1 MESMEPRFGRLEVRP
16 AYRVVSDT
24 LQREIESGKLKPGD
38 QLPTETSLASQLG
51 VNRST
56 VREGIRLL
64 EQSGMIRR
72 EGGKRLAVVLPHFR
86 DLASRATRAL
96 VMHNVSFRELW
107 EASMAIEPRIAALAA
122 ERAGPADIAALG
134 ACMAE
139 MERVR
144 ADNEAFVRCDMR
156 FHDLLAQAAGN
167 QALELAREPIGLL
180 FRPAG
185 QIILPRL
192 QTHQRVVDAHVW
204 IHDAVCARDVARA
217 FHEMSR
223 HMADFRRGFERTGVN
238 MEAPLRSGSASIQP
252 RGDDEIA

>member
-1 MESMEPRFGRLEVRP
+1 MDSIEPRFGRLAVRP

-24 LQREIESGKLKPGD
+24 LEGEIETGKLRPGD
-38 QLPTETSLASQLG
+38 QLPTEASLASQFG

-64 EQSGMIRR
+64 EQSGLIRR
-72 EGGKRLAVVLPHFR
+72 ESGKRLAVVLPHFR

-107 EASMAIEPRIAALAA
+107 EASMIIEPRIAALAA
-122 ERAGPADIAALG
+122 DRAGSADIAALG
-134 ACMAE
+134 ACMAD
-139 MERVR
+139 MEKARG
-144 ADNEAFVRCDMR
+144 DNDAFVLCDMR
-156 FHDLLAQAAGN
+156 FHDLLARSAGN

-192 QTHQRVVDAHVW
+192 KTHQRVIDAHVW
-204 IHDAVCARDVARA
+204 IHDAVCAREPDRA
-217 FHEMSR
+217 FEQMAR

-238 MEAPLRSGSASIQP
+238 MEAPLRSGAEAI
-252 RGDDEIA
+252 EAA